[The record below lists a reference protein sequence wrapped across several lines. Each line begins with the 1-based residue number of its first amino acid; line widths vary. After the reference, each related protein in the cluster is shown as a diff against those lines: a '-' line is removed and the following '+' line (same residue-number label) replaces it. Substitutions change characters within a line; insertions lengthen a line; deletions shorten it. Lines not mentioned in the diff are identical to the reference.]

1 MLLDFARR
9 SAEENKGF
17 VACLFDLSFDS
28 FVTVKFTKIIYIL
41 ILVLVGI
48 SLIIGWLVP
57 AFTIMATGVA
67 LIGVLWLLIGWI
79 IPVIQLVLF
88 RVVLELFIATIRTAQ
103 NTAGTRQEIQKL
115 RDEVGQRG

>member
-1 MLLDFARR
+1 M
-9 SAEENKGF
+9 
-17 VACLFDLSFDS
+17 
-28 FVTVKFTKIIYIL
+28 TVKFTKIIYIL

-57 AFTIMATGVA
+57 VFTIMATGVA

-79 IPVIQLVLF
+79 IPVVLLVLL
-88 RVVLELFIATIRTAQ
+88 RVTMEQFIATIRTAQ
-103 NTAGTRQEIQKL
+103 NTAATRQEVQKL

>member
-1 MLLDFARR
+1 M
-9 SAEENKGF
+9 
-17 VACLFDLSFDS
+17 
-28 FVTVKFTKIIYIL
+28 TVKFTKIIYIL